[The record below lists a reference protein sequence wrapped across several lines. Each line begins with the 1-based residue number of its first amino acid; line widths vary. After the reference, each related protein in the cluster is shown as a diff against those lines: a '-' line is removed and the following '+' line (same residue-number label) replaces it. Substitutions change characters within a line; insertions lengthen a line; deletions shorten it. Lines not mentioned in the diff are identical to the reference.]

1 MAAEFIGLESIRQN
15 LEKFDFDAIGVYDKK
30 LEKFKKVAS
39 EGETEED
46 LILSFEEWADRMLQ
60 SNPVNFKTYS
70 IQLYDMPEGAKKLR
84 GTISFTFALMNP
96 IATAKETKIT
106 GDFITKREMELA
118 LENQRLKFQIEQ
130 IQNRLNQMDLDDDDD
145 EDDDEDENDTMGSV
159 KHAVMGKL
167 PQLIDVVLNNLLQ
180 PKTNQPMAMAGVNDI
195 NEIITEFK
203 SINPDIEA
211 DLQKLLNLAK
221 TNPQLFNMLINQL
234 RAM

>member
-15 LEKFDFDAIGVYDKK
+15 LERFNFDAIGVYDKK
-30 LEKFKKVAS
+30 LEKFKKVAN

-96 IATAKETKIT
+96 IASTKETKIT
-106 GDFITKREMELA
+106 GDYITKREMELA
-118 LENQRLKFQIEQ
+118 LENQSLRFQIEQ
-130 IQNRLNQMDLDDDDD
+130 IQNRLNQMDLEDD
-145 EDDDEDENDTMGSV
+145 EDDEDYENDTMGSV
-159 KHAVMGKL
+159 KDAVMGKL

-203 SINPDIEA
+203 TINPDIEA

>member
-15 LEKFDFDAIGVYDKK
+15 LERFNFDAIGVYDKK
-30 LEKFKKVAS
+30 LEKFKKVAN

-96 IATAKETKIT
+96 IASTKETKIT
-106 GDFITKREMELA
+106 GDYITKREMQLA
-118 LENQRLKFQIEQ
+118 LENQSLRFQIEQ
-130 IQNRLNQMDLDDDDD
+130 IQNRLNQMDLEDD
-145 EDDDEDENDTMGSV
+145 EDDEDYENDTMGSV
-159 KHAVMGKL
+159 KDAVMGKL

-203 SINPDIEA
+203 TINPDIEA